1 MMNFSQPTLAEDSYF
16 CFEYVNG
23 SCPKIIYPT
32 AIRIPLYIF
41 FTTIIVMTLCGNFIV
56 IVSIA
61 HFKHLQTPTNYLILS
76 LAVTDFLLGGCVLPP
91 YMVRIIETC
100 WYFGEVF
107 CKVHMSTDL
116 MLYITSMLTLAFISI
131 DRYYAVCHPLH
142 YRNRITSYA
151 TVIMILFS
159 WSVSASVGFGM
170 VFLELNI
177 LGSENHY
184 YENEDACVGSCVLF
198 HAERA
203 CSVSSIL
210 SFYIP
215 GFIMLVMYQKIF
227 HAAQKQARSIHST
240 ACNNV
245 HSENSTSSSHNERK
259 ATKTLAIVMGVFL
272 SFSAPFFM
280 CNIINPL
287 INYSIPPMLIET
299 LFCITYLNSTCNPII
314 YAFYYSWFRKAFKMI
329 IFGKIFEAHSSTAK
343 LSTD

>member
-1 MMNFSQPTLAEDSYF
+1 
-16 CFEYVNG
+16 
-23 SCPKIIYPT
+23 
-32 AIRIPLYIF
+32 
-41 FTTIIVMTLCGNFIV
+41 MTLCGNLLV
-56 IVSIA
+56 IISIT
-61 HFKHLQTPTNYLILS
+61 HFRHLHTPTNYLILS

-116 MLYITSMLTLAFISI
+116 MLYITSMLTLSFISI

-142 YRNRITSYA
+142 YRNKMTSYA
-151 TVIMILFS
+151 TVIMILIS
-159 WSVSASVGFGM
+159 WSVSASVGFSM

-177 LGSENHY
+177 LGR
-184 YENEDACVGSCVLF
+184 SCVLF
-198 HAERA
+198 QAERA

-215 GFIMLVMYQKIF
+215 GFIMLIMYQKIF
-227 HAAQKQARSIHST
+227 HVAQKQARSIHSI

-245 HSENSTSSSHNERK
+245 QSENSTSSKMERK

-272 SFSAPFFM
+272 SFSAPFFL

-329 IFGKIFEAHSSTAK
+329 LFGKIFQAHSSTAK
-343 LSTD
+343 LSID